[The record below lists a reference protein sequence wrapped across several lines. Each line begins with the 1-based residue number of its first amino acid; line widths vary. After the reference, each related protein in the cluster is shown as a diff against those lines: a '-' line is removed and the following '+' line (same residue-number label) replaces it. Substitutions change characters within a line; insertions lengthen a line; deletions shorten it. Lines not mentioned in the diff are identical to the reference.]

1 MLLEPLGHR
10 VVAAEGAVDE
20 MGSGPLALAREVEAG
35 AEEDDALGGGK
46 EPSMEGD
53 VRIKREGKRRKPV
66 KCRDERRS

>member
-1 MLLEPLGHR
+1 
-10 VVAAEGAVDE
+10 

-53 VRIKREGKRRKPV
+53 VRIKKRRK
-66 KCRDERRS
+66 KKETRKMS